1 MVDDK
6 IIQLDAIREQLEQA
20 KAVKE
25 LEQVDG
31 DEVEV
36 EAVAKT
42 IGVIGDSVKDLNTHI
57 VVLSEIIKLLSNGYS
72 EQKAIIGELVERV
85 DKLEYKVAKRTEW

>member
-1 MVDDK
+1 MVDKK
-6 IIQLDAIREQLEQA
+6 IIQLDAIREQLKQGRDI
-20 KAVKE
+20 KE
-25 LEQVDG
+25 LEQVD
-31 DEVEV
+31 VV

-42 IGVIGDSVKDLNTHI
+42 MDVIGDSVNDLNTHI
-57 VVLSEIIKLLSNGYS
+57 LVLSDVIALLSNGYS

>member
-1 MVDDK
+1 MVDKK

-20 KAVKE
+20 RDIEE

-31 DEVEV
+31 I

-57 VVLSEIIKLLSNGYS
+57 LVLSEMIKLLSNGYS

-85 DKLEYKVAKRTEW
+85 DKLEYKIAKQTNW

>member
-1 MVDDK
+1 MVDKK

-20 KAVKE
+20 RDIKE
-25 LEQVDG
+25 LEQVD
-31 DEVEV
+31 VA

-42 IGVIGDSVKDLNTHI
+42 MDVIGDSVNDLNTHI
-57 VVLSEIIKLLSNGYS
+57 LVLSDVIALLSNGYS

-85 DKLEYKVAKRTEW
+85 DKLEYKVAKQTEW

>member
-1 MVDDK
+1 MVDKK
-6 IIQLDAIREQLEQA
+6 IIQLDAIREQLKQGRDI
-20 KAVKE
+20 KE

-31 DEVEV
+31 V

-42 IGVIGDSVKDLNTHI
+42 MDVIGDSVNDLNTHI
-57 VVLSEIIKLLSNGYS
+57 IVLSEVIKLLSNGYS

-85 DKLEYKVAKRTEW
+85 DKLEYKIAKQTEW

>member
-1 MVDDK
+1 MVDKK

-20 KAVKE
+20 RAVKE
-25 LEQVDG
+25 LEQVD
-31 DEVEV
+31 VV

-42 IGVIGDSVKDLNTHI
+42 MGVIGDSVNDLNTHI
-57 VVLSEIIKLLSNGYS
+57 IVLSEMIKLLSNGYS

-85 DKLEYKVAKRTEW
+85 DKLEYKIAKQTNW

>member
-20 KAVKE
+20 KALKE
-25 LEQVDG
+25 LEQMDG
-31 DEVEV
+31 V

-57 VVLSEIIKLLSNGYS
+57 IVLSEVIRLLSNGYS
-72 EQKAIIGELVERV
+72 EQKEIIGELVERV
-85 DKLEYKVAKRTEW
+85 DKLEYKVAKRAEW